1 VAFEGKK
8 QSLFDALEDSGY
20 AECLA
25 KAQAIAGVSGAI
37 PEGKMQAFVFIKPHA
52 VTGATQT
59 LVARSLAEAGVKIY
73 AEGEL
78 DAAAI
83 ERDRLID
90 NHYYAIANKASLTQ
104 PRDLN
109 PPAAKQEEFRRKFGI
124 AWRDAIEAGLVYNA
138 VDGCKR
144 LGIGGSAMD
153 AKWASAKKEGALV
166 KFGGG
171 FYAGKIGADS
181 ASPASWAT
189 PLLLSL
195 YALLGGL
202 TK

>member
-1 VAFEGKK
+1 
-8 QSLFDALEDSGY
+8 
-20 AECLA
+20 
-25 KAQAIAGVSGAI
+25 
-37 PEGKMQAFVFIKPHA
+37 M
-52 VTGATQT
+52 
-59 LVARSLAEAGVKIY
+59 
-73 AEGEL
+73 
-78 DAAAI
+78 
-83 ERDRLID
+83 
-90 NHYYAIANKASLTQ
+90 
-104 PRDLN
+104 
-109 PPAAKQEEFRRKFGI
+109 
-124 AWRDAIEAGLVYNA
+124 YNA

-144 LGIGGSAMD
+144 LAIGGSAMD
-153 AKWASAKKEGALV
+153 AKWATAKKERAAASALPPPPAAGLASGALRVVAPPPPCTLARRLEGVSPPPLQEGALV

>member
-1 VAFEGKK
+1 
-8 QSLFDALEDSGY
+8 
-20 AECLA
+20 
-25 KAQAIAGVSGAI
+25 
-37 PEGKMQAFVFIKPHA
+37 
-52 VTGATQT
+52 
-59 LVARSLAEAGVKIY
+59 
-73 AEGEL
+73 
-78 DAAAI
+78 
-83 ERDRLID
+83 
-90 NHYYAIANKASLTQ
+90 
-104 PRDLN
+104 
-109 PPAAKQEEFRRKFGI
+109 
-124 AWRDAIEAGLVYNA
+124 VYNA

-153 AKWASAKKEGALV
+153 AKWASAKKERAAASALPPPPAAGLASGAREWSHRMRVAAPPPPCTLARRLEGVSPPPLQEGALV

>member
-1 VAFEGKK
+1 
-8 QSLFDALEDSGY
+8 
-20 AECLA
+20 
-25 KAQAIAGVSGAI
+25 
-37 PEGKMQAFVFIKPHA
+37 M
-52 VTGATQT
+52 
-59 LVARSLAEAGVKIY
+59 
-73 AEGEL
+73 
-78 DAAAI
+78 
-83 ERDRLID
+83 
-90 NHYYAIANKASLTQ
+90 
-104 PRDLN
+104 
-109 PPAAKQEEFRRKFGI
+109 
-124 AWRDAIEAGLVYNA
+124 YNA

-153 AKWASAKKEGALV
+153 AKWASAKKERAAASALPPPPATSRHRTRLWPRVVALPPPCTLARRLEGVSPPPLQEGALV